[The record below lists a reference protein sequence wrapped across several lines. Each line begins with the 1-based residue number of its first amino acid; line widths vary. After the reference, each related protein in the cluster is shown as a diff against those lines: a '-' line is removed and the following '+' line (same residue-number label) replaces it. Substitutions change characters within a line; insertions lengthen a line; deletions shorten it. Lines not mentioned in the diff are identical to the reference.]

1 MHLNLY
7 KVLTMKKL
15 LLFSLSVCAIISISS
30 GQTDGPIQIT
40 AERLQKIKTEVDKEV
55 AVFKQTLSKKDYS
68 ADEIEFATDTF
79 KIEHIASK
87 RIEVDYSTTG
97 MNETITLLTGEYD
110 KLLNKYYNKLIKLLN
125 PADRKVLIAAQK
137 SWILFKEAEQKVIGV
152 LTKEEYSGGGTI
164 QTNIE
169 ADLISQLTVKRTIE
183 IFNHYNAILKN
194 K

>member
-1 MHLNLY
+1 
-7 KVLTMKKL
+7 MKKL
-15 LLFSLSVCAIISISS
+15 LLFSLSVCAIISVSS

-40 AERLQKIKTEVDKEV
+40 AERLQKIKSEVDKEA

-87 RIEVDYSTTG
+87 RMKVDYSTIG
-97 MNETITLLTGEYD
+97 MNETIILLTGEYD